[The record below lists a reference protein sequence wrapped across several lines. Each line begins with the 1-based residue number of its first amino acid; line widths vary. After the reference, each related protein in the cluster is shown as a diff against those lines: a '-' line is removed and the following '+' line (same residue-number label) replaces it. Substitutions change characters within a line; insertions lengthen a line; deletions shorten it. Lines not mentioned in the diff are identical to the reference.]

1 MVLGLFGTW
10 AVLHPNV
17 GVLARCPAPL
27 LRRFSTQV
35 PLMTAKTF
43 EFQDQL
49 PRLPIPD
56 LQATAQRYL
65 RSVVPLSPSTEQLH
79 ATQHAVK
86 EFCAPGRFGEEL
98 QTRLREYD
106 QQQPASWLEDIW
118 LNKGYLEWREPI
130 FININWWAQLSDS
143 PILGVLQGNNHP
155 VPGTFTDVQLDRAA
169 ALVHGLAAYQCML
182 HQEQVP
188 PDYLRNTPL
197 CMNQYRYQFSTSRI
211 PQADKDTI
219 VHQYPSTASHI
230 IVMARDQILQVQ
242 VLSNQGELLPREVIR
257 QQLRKVVQQ
266 VEQLT
271 TREPAVGVLTTDNR
285 AIWARERENLIQTAP
300 QNAVNFSTI
309 DSALFAICLED
320 QVDPLSAT
328 DTNRAKDYFFR
339 NTNGRNRWMDKS
351 IQLIVLNNGRTGMNG
366 EHTPSDAATPGAIMN
381 YVLAQEARNEV
392 PKSVNHV
399 RVGDVAPPKLLHWKL
414 ASTTQRAIDEATDKA
429 AKLANLLRAEQMF
442 YRNYGGQFIKEAKVS
457 PDSYVQ
463 MALQLAYYRLHGKPC
478 PTYETASTRAF
489 LHGRTETVRSCSQE
503 SLAFTR
509 GFLDPQVPLPHKQNL
524 FMEAISSHKE
534 YMKAA
539 SVGQGVDRH
548 LLGLRCMIRT
558 PEEQTL
564 ASLFND
570 PAYVN
575 SMSFVLSTSNLSPG
589 TYMYGGFAPGVK
601 DGYGS
606 NYAIGKDDIRMSVT
620 TWGELSEETDASAFK
635 DAVER
640 SLDDLR
646 SLVTE

>member
-1 MVLGLFGTW
+1 MALVIFGTRT
-10 AVLHPNV
+10 ALQPYV
-17 GVLARCPAPL
+17 GVLTRCPAPL
-27 LRRFSTQV
+27 LRRFSTQM
-35 PLMTAKTF
+35 PLMAVKTF
-43 EFQDQL
+43 ELQDQL

-65 RSVVPLSPSTEQLH
+65 RSVVPLSPSAEHLQ
-79 ATQHAVK
+79 ATQRAVQ
-86 EFCAPGRFGEEL
+86 EFCAPGGFGETL
-98 QTRLREYD
+98 QARLREYD

-130 FININWWAQLSDS
+130 FINISWWAQLSDS
-143 PILGVLQGNNHP
+143 PILGVLKGNNHP
-155 VPGTFTDVQLDRAA
+155 APGTFTDVQLDRAA
-169 ALVHGLAAYQCML
+169 ALVHGLTAYQCML
-182 HQEQVP
+182 HQELVP
-188 PDYLRNTPL
+188 PDSLRNSPL

-219 VHQYPSTASHI
+219 VHEYPSTANHI
-230 IVMARDQILQVQ
+230 IVMARDQILRVQ

-257 QQLRKVVQQ
+257 QQLQKVVQQ

-271 TREPAVGVLTTDNR
+271 APEPAVGVLTTDNR
-285 AIWARERENLIQTAP
+285 AIWARERENLAQTAP
-300 QNAVNFSTI
+300 QNAANFATI

-328 DTNRAKDYFFR
+328 DTNRAKDYFFH
-339 NTNGRNRWMDKS
+339 NTNGHNRWMDKS

-366 EHTPSDAATPGAIMN
+366 EHTPSDAATPGAIMS
-381 YVLAQEARNEV
+381 YVLAQEARNEI
-392 PKSVNHV
+392 PKSADHV
-399 RVGDVAPPKLLHWKL
+399 RAEDIAPPELLHWKL
-414 ASTTQRAIDEATDKA
+414 ASTTQGAIVEATDKA
-429 AKLANLLRAEQMF
+429 AKLASLLRAEQVF
-442 YRNYGGQFIKEAKVS
+442 YRNYGGKLIKEAKVS

-509 GFLDPQVPLPHKQNL
+509 GFLDPQVTRPHKQQL
-524 FMEAISSHKE
+524 FLEAINSHKE

-548 LLGLRCMIRT
+548 LLGLRCMIHS
-558 PEEQTL
+558 PEEQTR

-589 TYMYGGFAPGVK
+589 TYLYGGFAPGVQ

-606 NYAIGKDDIRMSVT
+606 NYAIGKDYIRMSVT
-620 TWGELSEETDASAFK
+620 TWGGLSKETDASAFK
-635 DAVER
+635 DAVEQ

-646 SLVTE
+646 NLVTK